1 MMPAPIQD
9 VFITPAT
16 SVIQLSLAPAIN
28 AFQSLALLAKS
39 GKMSGLGE
47 WIYKTYAAMT
57 ADEKERH
64 RLVMHGLFYA
74 ARPSQSWSSFTDYL
88 TYLETVP
95 PESLQD
101 KLLDDYAICI
111 DKRSDQRPV
120 VYEKKNVL
128 SDFDSYLAFLS
139 QCFESEHIDEDFES
153 QAFGYIS
160 DPMKLKEIVVGHLRH
175 MWGKYLREEWQRIQ
189 PMLEEAVQAFRH
201 VDYSEMSRDDAFE
214 FITTRKI
221 PDESWEA
228 NINQIDQITFIPSAH
243 IGPYVGQ
250 IEMENGTRI
259 IFGARMPE
267 GARDFASDLSRA
279 EILVRLSALADDTR
293 LQVLRAISEEGE
305 MRSQDIMKALN
316 LSQSA
321 TSRHLSQLNATGYL
335 IARRCEG
342 AKCYRINAD
351 RIEDTLNAVSTFLA
365 ID

>member
-1 MMPAPIQD
+1 MPAPVQD
-9 VFITPAT
+9 VLTTPAT
-16 SVIQLSLAPAIN
+16 SVVHLSLEPSFN
-28 AFQSLALLAKS
+28 AFQSLALLAQS
-39 GKMSGLGE
+39 GKISGLGE
-47 WIYKTYAAMT
+47 WINKTYMAMT
-57 ADEKERH
+57 VEERDRH

-74 ARPSQSWSSFTDYL
+74 ARPSQPWSSFTDYL
-88 TYLETVP
+88 TYLETVT

-101 KLLDDYAICI
+101 KLLDDYAICTE
-111 DKRSDQRPV
+111 KRSDQQPV

-128 SDFDSYLAFLS
+128 SDFDSYLAFLN

-160 DPMKLKEIVVGHLRH
+160 DPVKLKELIVGHLRH

-189 PMLEEAVQAFRH
+189 PMLEEAVQAFRQ
-201 VDYSEMSRDDAFE
+201 VDYSEMSREDVFE
-214 FITTRKI
+214 FITARKI
-221 PDESWEA
+221 PEESWEA
-228 NINQIDQITFIPSAH
+228 IINRVDQITFIPSAH

-250 IEMENGTRI
+250 IEMDNGIGI

-267 GARDFASDLSRA
+267 GVRDVASDLSRA

-293 LQVLRAISEEGE
+293 LQILRAIGEEGE

-342 AKCYRINAD
+342 AKCYRLNVD
-351 RIEDTLNAVSTFLA
+351 RIEDTLNAVSTYLA

>member
-1 MMPAPIQD
+1 MPAPAQD

-16 SVIQLSLAPAIN
+16 SVIQLSLGPAIN
-28 AFQSLALLAKS
+28 AFQSLALLTQS
-39 GKMSGLGE
+39 EKMSGLGE
-47 WIYKTYAAMT
+47 WVYKTYAAMT

-74 ARPSQSWSSFTDYL
+74 ARPSRSWSSFSDYL
-88 TYLETVP
+88 PYLETVP
-95 PESLQD
+95 AESLQD
-101 KLLDDYAICI
+101 KLLDDYAACTE
-111 DKRSDQRPV
+111 KRSDQRPV

-128 SDFDSYLAFLS
+128 LDVHSYLAFLN
-139 QCFESEHIDEDFES
+139 QCFDSDHIDEDFES
-153 QAFGYIS
+153 QAFSYIS
-160 DPMKLKEIVVGHLRH
+160 DPVKLKELVVGHLKH
-175 MWGKYLREEWQRIQ
+175 MWGKYLQEEWARVQ

-201 VDYSEMSRDDAFE
+201 VDYSEMSRDYSFE

-221 PDESWEA
+221 PDESLEA
-228 NINQIDQITFIPSAH
+228 IIKQVDQITFIPSAH

-250 IEMENGTRI
+250 IEMENGVGI

-267 GARDFASDLSRA
+267 GARDVKSDLSRA

-293 LQVLRAISEEGE
+293 LQILRAIGEEGE

-335 IARRCEG
+335 IARRCQG
-342 AKCYRINAD
+342 AKCYRLNVD
-351 RIEDTLNAVSTFLA
+351 RIEDTLNAVSTYLA